1 MLALMSLLACQ
12 PEAADRVPGDLPR
25 TGETLETIN
34 GKNVTQSMLDA
45 HLRAMP
51 DEVRAQLE
59 EQGAIDQLKEQ
70 VIVQD
75 TLYQEALEQK
85 VHEDEDVKAMLVIA
99 EREALVEA
107 LLRKVADE
115 RTSDEALKVWYD
127 EHKVQFRKDEV
138 NIKQIVTQDQAAAQ
152 AAYDKASAPG
162 ADWGAIA
169 AEASIDPRAAENGG
183 EIGWVSKKDMP
194 PPLVAALEG
203 AAAGSIVGPI
213 EVPGGAY
220 LVLNVVDV
228 RELVPFEDVK
238 DEIKPTVQQEVVRE
252 YVTELREAAAPA
264 EATLGAPEVAPAA
277 DAHEGH
283 DHAPGE
289 GH

>member
-1 MLALMSLLACQ
+1 MFALLSLLACQ
-12 PEAADRVPGDLPR
+12 PEAPERVPGDLPR

-51 DEVRAQLE
+51 AEVRTQLE
-59 EQGAIDQLKEQ
+59 EQGAIDQLKDQ

-75 TLYQEALEQK
+75 TLYQEALK
-85 VHEDEDVKAMLVIA
+85 LNVHQDEDVKAMLVIA

-107 LLRKVADE
+107 LLRQIADE
-115 RTSDEALKVWYD
+115 RTSDAALQEWY
-127 EHKVQFRKDEV
+127 ESHKVQFRKDEV
-138 NIKQIVTQDQAAAQ
+138 NIRQIVVQDAASAQ
-152 AAYDKASAPG
+152 AAFDKASAPG
-162 ADWGAIA
+162 ADWA
-169 AEASIDPRAAENGG
+169 AVAGELSIDPRAKENGG

-194 PPLVAALEG
+194 PQLAGALEG
-203 AAAGSIVGPI
+203 AAAGAVIGPI

-238 DEIKPTVQQEVVRE
+238 AEIKPTVQQEVVRD
-252 YVTELREAAAPA
+252 YVTELREASAPA
-264 EATLGAPEVAPAA
+264 EATLGAPEAAPAA
-277 DAHEGH
+277 EDHAGH
-283 DHAPGE
+283 DHGPGE